1 MNFVNRRD
9 AGPCFANKFC
19 IFPHACIRFKADAA
33 EKRQHFEPA
42 NPAEKKPRE
51 IGKHDGSNQGEGC
64 GDRDAESFRKHPEEE
79 KDVTVVNH
87 ILNILMHW

>member
-1 MNFVNRRD
+1 M
-9 AGPCFANKFC
+9 
-19 IFPHACIRFKADAA
+19 RFKADRA

-42 NPAEKKPRE
+42 NPAEEKPRE
-51 IGKHDGSNQGEGC
+51 IGKHNGGKGCSQSIGELHVLHLGKDAGSNQGDGC
-64 GDRDAESFRKHPEEE
+64 GDWDAESFRKHPEEE